1 MFMEL
6 LINNWVNLMYYNLY
20 IDKFLGMSNKLII
33 NKPERKMLWKQNKIR
48 FFPPRRS
55 VISCSLPKRWAIRK
69 QRRFWGLRNRL
80 WPNRSKSLNGRSVR
94 RCFIQSGKIA
104 PIWCGLHDAWCHAS
118 DIRNLKQ
125 GCRWDPANDKRDSG
139 SISIGILASIESS
152 VFASF
157 ITDYYKHNHGI
168 KLTLHSL
175 TRKEIWERLE
185 NNTIDLAVTY
195 LPDESIKNWKPY
207 ESKKI
212 VTEDLLFIHNNEE
225 LSKRKR
231 IRLKDTLTNDWVT
244 YPPQY
249 YVNDVIREA
258 YKNALIDKPTSVAH
272 FATPAQLFSFANKT
286 DVYTALPTSFVEAHN
301 NGRLMTALFEPE
313 IKFDLSLFSEKA
325 KIKFRELLIFKCIWR
340 ISERSRLYWTP

>member
-1 MFMEL
+1 MKTKQDTIFSSKTL
-6 LINNWVNLMYYNLY
+6 SY
-20 IDKFLGMSNKLII
+20 FLQLAETMSYTQAAQILGITQPALTQQIKKLERTVGAPLFYSVGKKLHLSDAGYTMLDATHQIYETLNKAAD
-33 NKPERKMLWKQNKIR
+33 E
-48 FFPPRRS
+48 
-55 VISCSLPKRWAIRK
+55 
-69 QRRFWGLRNRL
+69 
-80 WPNRSKSLNGRSVR
+80 
-94 RCFIQSGKIA
+94 IQQTTSA
-104 PIWCGLHDAWCHAS
+104 T
-118 DIRNLKQ
+118 Q
-125 GCRWDPANDKRDSG
+125 G

-313 IKFDLSLFSEKA
+313 IKFDLSFVFRKGKNQIPRIANFLNAFDAYLSDADYIEHLK
-325 KIKFRELLIFKCIWR
+325 KINTEN
-340 ISERSRLYWTP
+340 